1 MQFKSLFIT
10 LASAAAV
17 AVAAPAGILDAA
29 ASVDASSTT
38 ANVTLTTALT
48 TDTFTAS
55 KVLQSFMK
63 VDPFVTTITTNT
75 VWTVTHSV
83 TRELPP
89 PTGTP
94 VASASVSASA

>member
-10 LASAAAV
+10 LASATAV
-17 AVAAPAGILDAA
+17 AVAAPAGLSAA
-29 ASVDASSTT
+29 VDASADA
-38 ANVTLTTALT
+38 ANATLTTALT

-63 VDPFVTTITTNT
+63 VEPFVTTITTNT

-83 TRELPP
+83 TQELPP
-89 PTGTP
+89 PT
-94 VASASVSASA
+94 ASASA